1 MFCYSQDF
9 KALGIELAAGI
20 AGLTPK
26 ENAEFESQRKDAILE
41 ASKTGDKKVFG
52 AGSKDIKEAENTKRR
67 REPRGGDRQNSE
79 EPAPTETVNG
89 GGKLTQILNNFSHPV
104 KHSSTRAIELSC
116 LIFLNEFLNRC

>member
-1 MFCYSQDF
+1 MGKPTNLNESLKVLCYSQDF

-89 GGKLTQILNNFSHPV
+89 GGKLTQILSDFSQP
-104 KHSSTRAIELSC
+104 
-116 LIFLNEFLNRC
+116 

>member
-1 MFCYSQDF
+1 MHRNLHISNDGTLKNRFSSFVCSQDF
-9 KALGIELAAGI
+9 KALGIELASGI

-52 AGSKDIKEAENTKRR
+52 AGSKDIKEAENTKKR

-79 EPAPTETVNG
+79 EPALAEAVNG
-89 GGKLTQILNNFSHPV
+89 GGNLT
-104 KHSSTRAIELSC
+104 
-116 LIFLNEFLNRC
+116 